1 MSEDTQ
7 QFTQSLG
14 DKLNTMLDNP
24 TLFSVDATE
33 TKKSEDLKNKLISS
47 VNDARTNISDS
58 MKNFRDYYIQT
69 YGNEKWIEFNKNP
82 KLFGTP
88 YFLVTGINPTVTSNP
103 EIPESL
109 GFLKPE
115 GGGDYHATPSF
126 YKKMYDIYLKNTTS
140 SALYY
145 AKLTDT
151 SPSSEVP
158 NMDSL
163 YKILQIDLETQIQ
176 QRVNNSNVNERKTYY
191 ERKETDKMKFN
202 IDALRT
208 LYIRIFLI
216 LVFIKLYVYFVTQ
229 PISIKG
235 VIIELLTIAFLFFA
249 PIFIAIRIIMML
261 PQKVFEYLPSKVWI
275 TNMNSA

>member
-1 MSEDTQ
+1 MSQQTQ
-7 QFTQSLG
+7 DFTQMLG
-14 DKLNTMLDNP
+14 DKLNTMMDNP

-33 TKKSEDLKNKLISS
+33 EKKRDDLKNKLISS

-69 YGNEKWIEFNKNP
+69 YGNEKWVEFNKNP

-88 YFLVTGINPTVTSNP
+88 YFLVTGINPTITTNP
-103 EIPESL
+103 EIPENL

-126 YKKMYDIYLKNTTS
+126 YKKMYDIYLKNTST

-151 SPSSEVP
+151 PSPSKVP
-158 NMDSL
+158 DMNSL
-163 YKILQIDLETQIQ
+163 YKILQIDLESEIQ
-176 QRVNNSNVNERKTYY
+176 DRVNNANVNERKSYY
-191 ERKETDKMKFN
+191 ERQETDKMKFN

-208 LYIRIFLI
+208 LYIRIFFILI
-216 LVFIKLYVYFVTQ
+216 FIKLYVYFLTQ
-229 PISIKG
+229 PVSIKG
-235 VIIELLTIAFLFFA
+235 VIIELLTLAFYFFI
-249 PIFIAIRIIMML
+249 PIFIAIRVIMML
-261 PQKVFEYLPSKVWI
+261 PKKLFEYLPANVWI
-275 TNMNSA
+275 SNMSS

>member
-1 MSEDTQ
+1 MSQETQ
-7 QFTQSLG
+7 DFTQSLG
-14 DKLNTMLDNP
+14 DKFNTMMDNP

-33 TKKSEDLKNKLISS
+33 EKKIDDLKNKLITS
-47 VNDARTNISDS
+47 VTNARTNISDS
-58 MKNFRDYYIQT
+58 MTNFREYYIQT
-69 YGNEKWIEFNKNP
+69 YGNDKWVEFNKNP
-82 KLFGTP
+82 NLFGTP
-88 YFLVTGINPTVTSNP
+88 YFLVTGINPTITSNP
-103 EIPESL
+103 EIPENL

-126 YKKMYDIYLKNTTS
+126 YKKMYGIYLKNTTT

-151 SPSSEVP
+151 PPPSDVP
-158 NMDSL
+158 DMTSL

-176 QRVNNSNVNERKTYY
+176 ERVNNANVNERKTYY
-191 ERKETDKMKFN
+191 ESQETDKMKFN

-208 LYIRIFLI
+208 LYIRIFFILI
-216 LVFIKLYVYFVTQ
+216 FIKLYVYFLTQ

-249 PIFIAIRIIMML
+249 PIFIAIRVIMAL
-261 PQKVFEYLPSKVWI
+261 PKKLFEYLPSNVWI
-275 TNMNSA
+275 TNMNN